1 MSRSSAVGLNPVAAR
16 PRRGPAPRQRFRAA
30 RTFGLAIFITGTL
43 VVAAVA
49 VQLLRG
55 TIARERARAEWAKL
69 VQSSSLNEVA
79 NLGLRRVRSGTPVT
93 RVIIPAI
100 RLDEVVVE
108 GLNDRDL
115 WAGPGHMP
123 GTVFPGD
130 NGNSVIS
137 AHRDRHFHRLD
148 DVHVGDMIETQTL
161 QVSVMWRVKERQI
174 VTKDARVIFESPTPR
189 LTLTTCWPTRYIGA
203 APDRLLIIAEA
214 VSMRERVHGQAPASM
229 TQPAPAAAVT
239 PAVSTPDTTAPAA
252 AVPAPA
258 AAAKP

>member
-1 MSRSSAVGLNPVAAR
+1 M
-16 PRRGPAPRQRFRAA
+16 
-30 RTFGLAIFITGTL
+30 L

-130 NGNSVIS
+130 NGNAVIS

-148 DVHVGDMIETQTL
+148 DIHVGDMIETQTL

-174 VTKDARVIFESPTPR
+174 VTKDAKVIFESPTPK

-203 APDRLLIIAEA
+203 APDRLLIIAEP
-214 VSMRERVHGQAPASM
+214 VSMRERTHGQPPAAMTTVVPAVAAPATPSPDSM
-229 TQPAPAAAVT
+229 APPVAA
-239 PAVSTPDTTAPAA
+239 
-252 AVPAPA
+252 PAPA